1 MKKSLFFVF
10 LTLRKY
16 RVNRAKKTGATSGGG
31 GDGDAG
37 YGMKSRSSIDDM
49 ECVQKLSDDPDVS
62 SYPTLVLSVCLCLCL
77 SMCMCRFVCMVS
89 VIPLCVHICVFCV
102 CVCVSMCMCVCL
114 SVHVCL
120 SASPYVCVSVCCL
133 SFVLSLCRSLSS
145 YCSEC
150 PLNLRLSLLTLSVSL
165 CVDLVRLTSTSFARW
180 WR

>member
-89 VIPLCVHICVFCV
+89 VIPLCMHICVFCV
-102 CVCVSMCMCVCL
+102 CVCVCPCACVFVCLCTSVCLRLRMCVCL
-114 SVHVCL
+114 SAVFLLFCL
-120 SASPYVCVSVCCL
+120 FVGLFLATVQSVL
-133 SFVLSLCRSLSS
+133 
-145 YCSEC
+145 
-150 PLNLRLSLLTLSVSL
+150 
-165 CVDLVRLTSTSFARW
+165 
-180 WR
+180 